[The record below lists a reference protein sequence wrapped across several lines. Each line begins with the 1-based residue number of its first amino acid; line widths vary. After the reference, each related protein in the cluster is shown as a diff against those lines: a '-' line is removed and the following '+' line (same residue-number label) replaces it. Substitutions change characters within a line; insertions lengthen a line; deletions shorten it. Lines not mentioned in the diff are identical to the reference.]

1 MNVRTVP
8 EPATPVIPAGG
19 PIMLMTPVP
28 EVPVADLPAVRER
41 VVAPAR
47 RIRLRH
53 GVLVTSFVAMVLAPF
68 AAAVWYL
75 FTLAADQYHSRTAFS
90 VHTEDFEPGLGAL
103 AAFAQIKS
111 QSMPDGAI
119 LYDFI
124 QSQVMVERVRA
135 EVDLD
140 QMFNRA
146 PTDFV
151 FALGAEVTVED
162 RLDYWNRMV
171 QVSLDSGTDILRVE
185 VKAFT
190 PQDAVRI
197 AEAITAQ
204 SSLMVNELSAVSQ
217 SDATEFA
224 LQDLAEAEAALK
236 ALRLEIR
243 GFRDDNQLIDPSAD
257 VQSQMG
263 VVAALQSQ
271 LAAALVERAEL
282 VSVTKVGD
290 QRLQAADRRI
300 SAIRD
305 QIAAERAAVS
315 GSDGAGRPLTETIG
329 TYEELLVDLEFAQN
343 AYTAALAGVEQS
355 RAEARRQSRYLAI
368 HIPPTLADESLFPRR
383 YLLSFMIFAACLA
396 LWSVLTL
403 GYYNLRDRA

>member
-1 MNVRTVP
+1 MNVRTIP
-8 EPATPVIPAGG
+8 EPATPVAQAGG
-19 PIMLMTPVP
+19 QLMLMTPVP
-28 EVPVADLPAVRER
+28 DVPVADLPAVHQA
-41 VVAPAR
+41 VVARKR
-47 RIRLRH
+47 RVHFRH
-53 GVLVTSFVAMVLAPF
+53 IVLVTSFVLLVVGPVG
-68 AAAVWYL
+68 AAAWYL
-75 FTLAADQYHSRTAFS
+75 FTLAADQYHARTAFS

-124 QSQVMVERVRA
+124 QSPAMVERVRA
-135 EVDLD
+135 EVDVD
-140 QMFNRA
+140 KMFNRPA
-146 PTDFV
+146 GDFV
-151 FALGAEVTVED
+151 FALGQNVTAED

-171 QVSLDSGTDILRVE
+171 HVSLDSGTDILRVE
-185 VKAFT
+185 VKAFL
-190 PQDAVRI
+190 PEDAVRI
-197 AEAITAQ
+197 AEEITAQ

-217 SDATEFA
+217 SDATQFA

-236 ALRLEIR
+236 ALRLKIR
-243 GFRDDNQLIDPSAD
+243 SFRDDNQLIDPTAD

-282 VSVTKVGD
+282 VSVTKAGD
-290 QRLQAADRRI
+290 QRLLAADRRI
-300 SAIRD
+300 IAIRD
-305 QIAAERAAVS
+305 QIASERAAVS
-315 GSDGAGRPLTETIG
+315 GAVDGASALTETIG

-343 AYTAALAGVEQS
+343 AYTAALAGVEQA

-368 HIPPTLADESLFPRR
+368 HIPPSLADESLFPRR
-383 YLLSFMIFAACLA
+383 YLLTFFVFAACFA
-396 LWSVLTL
+396 LWSVMTL